1 MLEKADAFDEMLT
14 KLQNAFTRA
23 WDKQAKDA
31 IAAALDRL
39 RTLGPGKFSVKDAD
53 MIERVLEDRIGPEA
67 MKSAVNGPVMA
78 LTEPLWMLGA
88 VEGAGMDIQFGLA
101 DLDSLAVLERG
112 NLFWTG
118 QHWNSFTHEKFQAA
132 LKEYFE
138 SGLTREALAA
148 RMAEDFGHLR
158 KRGAHYWNL
167 LADHTATKTREI
179 GRVTGYERA
188 RIEEVV
194 VRARMD
200 DRTTRICRALHDKV
214 ISVRVLREQANRYL
228 KAVGEM
234 NPGEAKKVWPMM
246 GDKEAEKI
254 EAGMVPANVGSPPYH
269 FRCRTITVVRFRD
282 TEVTP

>member
-1 MLEKADAFDEMLT
+1 M
-14 KLQNAFTRA
+14 
-23 WDKQAKDA
+23 
-31 IAAALDRL
+31 
-39 RTLGPGKFSVKDAD
+39 
-53 MIERVLEDRIGPEA
+53 
-67 MKSAVNGPVMA
+67 
-78 LTEPLWMLGA
+78 
-88 VEGAGMDIQFGLA
+88 EGAGMDVQFGLA

-118 QHWNSFTHEKFQAA
+118 QHWNSFTHEKFQTI

-194 VRARMD
+194 VRARLD
-200 DRTTRICRALHDKV
+200 ARTTRICRSLHGKV
-214 ISVRVLREQANRYL
+214 ISVRVLREQTDRYL
-228 KAVGEM
+228 KAVAEM

-254 EAGMVPANVGSPPYH
+254 ESGAVPSNIGSPPYH
-269 FRCRTITVVRFRD
+269 FRCRTITVTRFRD
-282 TEVTP
+282 TEVAE